1 MFLFWSH
8 VARNSFVCLVLC
20 LLAYAAAG
28 VTGAWAAGC
37 VYVLILLLWHLWG
50 IYRLQYWL
58 GHHEKQPV
66 PDMGG
71 LWSHIFALLRKQQN
85 SQRQRKQNLSLAL
98 KRFRHAADVMPDG
111 MLVLDKTGRISWI
124 NRQAV
129 THLTLNLRADGQN
142 LLHNLVRIP
151 EFQLFLKQA
160 AEDVTEIKIYVPK
173 GVNGER
179 ALHITRVPFQT
190 DEQLLITHDISNE
203 ERLNEMRTAFVA
215 NVSHEL
221 RTPLTVVNGFLET
234 MADMP
239 DLPQDQAQQFIGLM
253 RKEAERMQTLLADL
267 LTLSRL
273 EAGKQQ
279 DLEAV
284 NLSALSAQL
293 VSDGR
298 TLSDGAHSISADIA
312 PDVSIQ
318 GVQRDLYNGLSNLV
332 FNAVRYTPKGGAIHI
347 ELAWLGQNKVRFV
360 VRDNGPGIA
369 AKHLPHLTE
378 RFYRVDKGRSRQ
390 SGGTGLGLAITKH
403 ALAEHDAVLSI
414 ESEIGVGSTF
424 STVFECQSVG
434 K

>member
-1 MFLFWSH
+1 
-8 VARNSFVCLVLC
+8 
-20 LLAYAAAG
+20 
-28 VTGAWAAGC
+28 
-37 VYVLILLLWHLWG
+37 
-50 IYRLQYWL
+50 
-58 GHHEKQPV
+58 
-66 PDMGG
+66 
-71 LWSHIFALLRKQQN
+71 
-85 SQRQRKQNLSLAL
+85 
-98 KRFRHAADVMPDG
+98 
-111 MLVLDKTGRISWI
+111 
-124 NRQAV
+124 
-129 THLTLNLRADGQN
+129 
-142 LLHNLVRIP
+142 
-151 EFQLFLKQA
+151 
-160 AEDVTEIKIYVPK
+160 
-173 GVNGER
+173 
-179 ALHITRVPFQT
+179 
-190 DEQLLITHDISNE
+190 
-203 ERLNEMRTAFVA
+203 
-215 NVSHEL
+215 
-221 RTPLTVVNGFLET
+221 
-234 MADMP
+234 
-239 DLPQDQAQQFIGLM
+239 
-253 RKEAERMQTLLADL
+253 MQTLLADL